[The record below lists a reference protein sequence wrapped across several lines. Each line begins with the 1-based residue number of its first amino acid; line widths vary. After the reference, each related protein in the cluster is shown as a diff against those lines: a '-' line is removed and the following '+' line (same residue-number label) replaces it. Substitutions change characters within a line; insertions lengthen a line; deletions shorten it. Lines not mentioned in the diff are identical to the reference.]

1 TAAGADARVE
11 PGFGPKDRF
20 KPYIRVDSERDATFF
35 RDHEYLLL
43 ELARLDAV
51 LVNADAPEGA
61 QHDVVKGFHI
71 AIEFPAKVVT
81 KEQLDRTQREIEKS
95 RNELAGVDARLANE
109 QFVRNAPPAVVQ
121 QAQARQAELR
131 ARIEKLL
138 QNQ

>member
-1 TAAGADARVE
+1 ME
-11 PGFGPKDRF
+11 GFP
-20 KPYIRVDSERDATFF
+20 
-35 RDHEYLLL
+35 
-43 ELARLDAV
+43 
-51 LVNADAPEGA
+51 
-61 QHDVVKGFHI
+61 I

-81 KEQLDRTQREIEKS
+81 KEQLERTQREIEKS

-121 QAQARQAELR
+121 KAQARQAELR